1 MPPPLNED
9 LASELSEIT
18 TSLEAMYGAGEECY
32 EDGIWFEPKNALF
45 AEDEG
50 MIDLKTIIFKS
61 INFLKDNGMLF
72 LEHAPDQAKKVIR
85 EAKKVGFKKIEQIND
100 YNGLTR
106 VSILG

>member
-1 MPPPLNED
+1 MCIRDSSNPPYVDKEKLIGD
-9 LASELSEIT
+9 
-18 TSLEAMYGAGEECY
+18 

-61 INFLKDNGMLF
+61 INFLKDNGKLF
-72 LEHAPDQAKKVIR
+72 LEHAPDQAKKVIT
-85 EAKKVGFKKIEQIND
+85 EAKKVGFNKIEQIND